1 MIFKNDECK
10 VEYRE
15 NMRGGDGTVE
25 IRNLVSGDKLLDKG
39 RLFAEI
45 TLPVGASI
53 GYHVHEGDSEIFRI
67 LQGKAEYSDNGE
79 IKTVTAGD
87 VLVCGVGEGHSIKN
101 IGDTPVKMT
110 ALIIYA

>member
-1 MIFKNDECK
+1 MIIKPEACK
-10 VEYRE
+10 TELRE

-25 IRNLVSGDKLLDKG
+25 IRNLVSADKLLDKG

-53 GYHVHEGDSEIFRI
+53 GYHVHEADSEIFR
-67 LQGKAEYSDNGE
+67 LLEGTAEYSDNGE

-101 IGDTPVKMT
+101 IGDTPVIMT